1 MKITKL
7 GHCCLVIA
15 EGGLKILTD
24 PGDYTTAQNQVTGI
38 DVILI
43 THEHPDHLHI
53 DSLKQVLKN
62 NPQATIFTN
71 HGVGK
76 ILDTEKVKYRLL
88 EDKQSQTIKS
98 TVIEGWGDKHA
109 PIYAGIPSV
118 VNTGYFISNRFFYPG
133 DAFYIPSKP
142 VEILALPVA
151 APWLKIAD
159 VLDYSKTIKPKICF
173 PVHDGILKHLGPV
186 HILPA
191 KILSSLGTKFIDTVA
206 EPTFE
211 V

>member
-1 MKITKL
+1 
-7 GHCCLVIA
+7 
-15 EGGLKILTD
+15 
-24 PGDYTTAQNQVTGI
+24 
-38 DVILI
+38 
-43 THEHPDHLHI
+43 
-53 DSLKQVLKN
+53 
-62 NPQATIFTN
+62 
-71 HGVGK
+71 
-76 ILDTEKVKYRLL
+76 
-88 EDKQSQTIKS
+88 
-98 TVIEGWGDKHA
+98 
-109 PIYAGIPSV
+109 
-118 VNTGYFISNRFFYPG
+118 
-133 DAFYIPSKP
+133 
-142 VEILALPVA
+142 VA